1 MVGWRDSGTDQQ
13 YPWWLL
19 QPPKQRKER
28 TEPNQRKKSNE
39 SMGPNQ
45 RQEAKEGKPSRWRRV
60 PSRNEPSEGERKE
73 QMVPDQPAK
82 RQKERNQPTKK

>member
-28 TEPNQRKKSNE
+28 TE
-39 SMGPNQ
+39 PNQ

-73 QMVPDQPAK
+73 QMVPDQPAT